1 MFELLKKLFPINR
14 SLTGD
19 GVRKTLSIIKEKI
32 DSIKVKEI
40 PSGTKVFDWVIPKE
54 WNCDEAYIVTPDGEA
69 ICNYQE
75 NNLSL
80 VGYSIPVDLKIN
92 LKDLQKHLYSIPSS
106 VA

>member
-40 PSGTKVFDWVIPKE
+40 TSGTKVFDWVVPKE
-54 WNCDEAYIVTPDGEA
+54 WRITSAYILTPSGNK
-69 ICNYQE
+69 ICNFNE
-75 NNLSL
+75 NNLH
-80 VGYSIPVDLKIN
+80 VYNI
-92 LKDLQKHLYSIPSS
+92 
-106 VA
+106 